1 MRNKLS
7 DLRDH
12 LFAALEGLAD
22 EEKPLDIERA
32 RAIAEV
38 SQTIINT
45 AKLEVEAMKV
55 YGDLGV
61 RGSGFV
67 QVEPTEQV
75 QGPQR
80 PALRGAR

>member
-1 MRNKLS
+1 MRNKLTH
-7 DLRDH
+7 LRDH

-22 EEKPLDIERA
+22 EEKPMDIERA

-38 SQTIINT
+38 SQVVINS
-45 AKLEVEAMKV
+45 AKLELEVVKV
-55 YGDLGV
+55 YEGRV
-61 RGSGFV
+61 RGSDFV
-67 QVEPTEQV
+67 PVEPIDQV